1 MRLTGKRQKSKMESR
16 DCQGGFDMKI
26 NLELIAREKLKPLF
40 TDPLKL
46 PFGRYF
52 TDYMFTMEYSQGQGW
67 KNPCIKPYQPLVL
80 EPSAN
85 VFHYSQEVFEGQK
98 AYQSQKS
105 EILLFRPLENAR
117 RLNRSLQR
125 LCMPEIDEN
134 LFLEA
139 ECELLK
145 LEKRWIP
152 TQKGASLYIR
162 PAVIGTEP
170 ALGVKASSE
179 FLFFIILSPVG
190 PYFKEGFNP
199 VSLWVSDTYSRA
211 GNGGTGEAK
220 TGGNYAGSLLAT
232 REAVQKGYSQVLW
245 LDAGEHR
252 YVEEV
257 GAMNIFFVLEG
268 KLVTPALGG
277 TILHGITRK
286 SVLELAPELGI
297 QAEERR
303 IPIEEVV
310 DGIQKGKISEI
321 FGAGT
326 AAVISPVNKIGY
338 KGKDYLVKV
347 DRNAI
352 WAQTFF
358 NTLIGLQYGEIADKY
373 GWMYQVK

>member
-1 MRLTGKRQKSKMESR
+1 
-16 DCQGGFDMKI
+16 MKI
-26 NLELIAREKLKPLF
+26 SLELIAPEKLKPLF
-40 TDPLKL
+40 NDPLQL

-52 TDYMFTMEYSQGQGW
+52 TDYMFTMEYSLGQGW
-67 KNPCIKPYQPLVL
+67 QNPCIKPYQPLVL
-80 EPSAN
+80 QPSAN

-98 AYQSQKS
+98 AYQSKKG
-105 EILLFRPLENAR
+105 EILMFRPLENAR
-117 RLNRSLQR
+117 RMNRSLQR

-134 LFLEA
+134 IFLQA

-162 PAVIGTEP
+162 PAVIGTEA

-179 FLFFIILSPVG
+179 YLFFIILSPVG
-190 PYFKEGFNP
+190 PYFKEGFNS

-232 REAVQKGYSQVLW
+232 REAIQKGYSQVLW

-252 YVEEV
+252 FVEEV
-257 GAMNIFFVLEG
+257 GAMNIFFILDG
-268 KLVTPALGG
+268 KLVTPALDG

-286 SVLELAPELGI
+286 SVLELADGLGI
-297 QAEERR
+297 KAEERR
-303 IPIEEVV
+303 ISIEEVI
-310 DGIQKGKISEI
+310 DGIQSGKLSEI

-326 AAVISPVNKIGY
+326 AAVISPVGKIGY
-338 KGKDYLVKV
+338 RGKDYLVNEQ
-347 DRNAI
+347 RTGT
-352 WAQTFF
+352 WAQTFLD
-358 NTLIGLQYGEIADKY
+358 TLTGLQYGEISDHY
-373 GWMYQVK
+373 GWVYQVK

>member
-1 MRLTGKRQKSKMESR
+1 
-16 DCQGGFDMKI
+16 MKI
-26 NLELIAREKLKPLF
+26 TLELIAKEKLKPLF

-67 KNPCIKPYQPLVL
+67 KNPSIKPYQPLVL

-98 AYQSQKS
+98 AYQSQKGD
-105 EILLFRPLENAR
+105 ILMFRPQENAR
-117 RLNRSLQR
+117 RLNHSLRR
-125 LCMPEIDEN
+125 LCMPEIGEN
-134 LFLEA
+134 IFLQA
-139 ECELLK
+139 ECELLT

-162 PAVIGTEP
+162 PAVIGTEA
-170 ALGVKASSE
+170 ALGIKASSE
-179 FLFFIILSPVG
+179 YLFFIILSPVG
-190 PYFKEGFNP
+190 SYFKEGFNP
-199 VSLWVSDTYSRA
+199 VSLLVSDTYSRA

-232 REAVQKGYSQVLW
+232 REATQKGYSQVLW

-252 YVEEV
+252 FVEEV
-257 GAMNIFFVLEG
+257 GAMNIFFVLDG
-268 KLVTPALGG
+268 KLVTPSLSG
-277 TILHGITRK
+277 TILQGITRK

-297 QAEERR
+297 KAEERK
-303 IPIEEVV
+303 IAIEEVI
-310 DGIQKGKISEI
+310 DGIHSGRLSEI

-326 AAVISPVNKIGY
+326 AAVISPVGKICY
-338 KGKDYLVKV
+338 QGKDYVV
-347 DRNAI
+347 NGNHTGT

-358 NTLIGLQYGEIADKY
+358 DTLIGLQYGEIPDKY
-373 GWMYQVK
+373 GWVYQVK

>member
-1 MRLTGKRQKSKMESR
+1 LTDIRQKSKI
-16 DCQGGFDMKI
+16 DLQNCQGGIDMKI
-26 NLELIAREKLKPLF
+26 SKELVARENLKPLF
-40 TDPLKL
+40 DDPLQL

-52 TDYMFTMEYSQGQGW
+52 TDYMFTMEYTQGEGW
-67 KNPCIKPYQPLVL
+67 KNPRIKPYQPLVL
-80 EPSAN
+80 QPSAN

-98 AYQSQKS
+98 AYQSKNG
-105 EILLFRPLENAR
+105 EILMFRPQENAR
-117 RLNRSLQR
+117 RFNRSLQR
-125 LCMPEIDEN
+125 LCMPEIDER

-170 ALGVKASSE
+170 ALGIKTSSE
-179 FLFFIILSPVG
+179 YLFFIILSPVG

-199 VSLWVSDTYSRA
+199 VSLWVSDTYARA
-211 GNGGTGEAK
+211 GSGGTGEAK

-232 REAVQKGYSQVLW
+232 RQAIQKGYSQVLW

-252 YVEEV
+252 FVEEV
-257 GAMNIFFVLEG
+257 GAMNIFFVLDG
-268 KLVTPALGG
+268 TLVTPALSG

-297 QAEERR
+297 RTEERK
-303 IPIEEVV
+303 ISIAEVT
-310 DGIQKGKISEI
+310 DGIRSGKISEV

-326 AAVISPVNKIGY
+326 AAVISPVGKIGY
-338 KGKDYLVKV
+338 QGKDYIVSDKNNS
-347 DRNAI
+347 R

-358 NTLIGLQYGEIADKY
+358 DTLTGLQYGEIPDRH
-373 GWMYQVK
+373 GWVFRVQ

>member
-1 MRLTGKRQKSKMESR
+1 
-16 DCQGGFDMKI
+16 MKI
-26 NLELIAREKLKPLF
+26 NLELIAQEKLKPLF
-40 TDPLKL
+40 SDPLKL

-98 AYQSQKS
+98 AYQSKKGD
-105 EILLFRPLENAR
+105 ILMFRPLENAR
-117 RLNRSLQR
+117 RLNRSLMR

-134 LFLEA
+134 IFLQA

-170 ALGVKASSE
+170 ALGIKASNE
-179 FLFFIILSPVG
+179 YLFFIILSPVG

-199 VSLWVSDTYSRA
+199 VSLWVSDTYARA

-232 REAVQKGYSQVLW
+232 REATQNGYSQVLW

-252 YVEEV
+252 FIEEV
-257 GAMNIFFVLEG
+257 GAMNIFFVLDG
-268 KLVTPALGG
+268 KLVTPALSG

-297 QAEERR
+297 KAEERK
-303 IPIEEVV
+303 IAIEEVI
-310 DGIQKGKISEI
+310 DGIHTGKLTEV

-326 AAVISPVNKIGY
+326 AAVISPVGKIAY
-338 KGKDYLVKV
+338 KGKDYIVNEK
-347 DRNAI
+347 NTGT

-358 NTLIGLQYGEIADKY
+358 DTLIGLQYGEIPDKY
-373 GWMYQVK
+373 GWVYQIK

>member
-1 MRLTGKRQKSKMESR
+1 
-16 DCQGGFDMKI
+16 MKI
-26 NLELIAREKLKPLF
+26 NRELLALEKLKPLF
-40 TDPLKL
+40 DDPLKL

-52 TDYMFTMEYSQGQGW
+52 TDYMFTMEYVQGQGW

-98 AYQSQKS
+98 AYQSEKG
-105 EILLFRPLENAR
+105 EILMFRPLENAR
-117 RLNRSLQR
+117 RFNRSLQR

-134 LFLEA
+134 IFMQA

-152 TQKGASLYIR
+152 SQKGASLYIR
-162 PAVIGTEP
+162 PAMIGTEA

-190 PYFKEGFNP
+190 AYFKEGFNP

-211 GNGGTGEAK
+211 GSGGTGEAK

-232 REAVQKGYSQVLW
+232 REAIQKGYSQVLW

-252 YVEEV
+252 FIEEV
-257 GAMNIFFVLEG
+257 GAMNIFFVLDG

-277 TILHGITRK
+277 TILHGITRQ

-297 QAEERR
+297 QAEERK
-303 IPIEEVV
+303 ISIAEVIE
-310 DGIQKGKISEI
+310 GIQSGKLSEA
-321 FGAGT
+321 FGTGT
-326 AAVISPVNKIGY
+326 AAVISPVGKIGY
-338 KGKDYLVKV
+338 QGRDYVIN
-347 DRNAI
+347 DNRSGT
-352 WAQTFF
+352 WAQTFYDKL
-358 NTLIGLQYGEIADKY
+358 TGLQYGEIPDKH
-373 GWMYQVK
+373 GWVYQVK

>member
-1 MRLTGKRQKSKMESR
+1 
-16 DCQGGFDMKI
+16 MKI
-26 NLELIAREKLKPLF
+26 SKELVARENLKPLF
-40 TDPLKL
+40 SDPLKL

-52 TDYMFTMEYSQGQGW
+52 TDYMFTMEYTQGEGW

-80 EPSAN
+80 QPSAN

-98 AYQSQKS
+98 AYQSKQG
-105 EILLFRPLENAR
+105 EILMFRPQENAR
-117 RLNRSLQR
+117 RFNRSLQR
-125 LCMPEIDEN
+125 LCMPEIDER

-152 TQKGASLYIR
+152 SQKGASLYIR

-170 ALGVKASSE
+170 ALGIKTSSE
-179 FLFFIILSPVG
+179 YLFFIILSPVG

-199 VSLWVSDTYSRA
+199 VSLWVSDTYARA
-211 GNGGTGEAK
+211 GSGGTGEAK

-232 REAVQKGYSQVLW
+232 REAIQKGYSQVLW

-252 YVEEV
+252 FVEEV
-257 GAMNIFFVLEG
+257 GAMNIFFVLDG
-268 KLVTPALGG
+268 ALVTPALGG

-297 QAEERR
+297 QTEERK
-303 IPIEEVV
+303 ISIEEVT
-310 DGIQKGKISEI
+310 DGIRSGKISEV

-326 AAVISPVNKIGY
+326 AAVISPVGKIGY
-338 KGKDYLVKV
+338 KGKDYVVSDK
-347 DRNAI
+347 NNSH

-358 NTLIGLQYGEIADKY
+358 DTLTGLQYGEIPDRH
-373 GWMYQVK
+373 GWVYRVQ